1 MKRTFRQVVN
11 DGWKIL
17 REDIYGVRG
26 VIIALALYFL
36 FFRYILRSIC
46 PVVLVTG
53 FPLSGLRYDP
63 ARLFACSIWTLWEP
77 GRPIPLSSPSS
88 CWRRCSP
95 GTGISCA
102 EGASRC

>member
-36 FFRYILRSIC
+36 FF
-46 PVVLVTG
+46 
-53 FPLSGLRYDP
+53 
-63 ARLFACSIWTLWEP
+63 
-77 GRPIPLSSPSS
+77 
-88 CWRRCSP
+88 
-95 GTGISCA
+95 GISCEA
-102 EGASRC
+102 FARWSW